1 MKKLLPSVLII
12 GLLYLFFFFPFHVF
26 AQDAGLQSPMTI
38 TTTTDLPQE
47 GAWIKD
53 PEVTKVGKNAARS
66 GMLLDWTLQEYHWAS
81 TSAESVRPLA
91 EFWTVIQRIVYSLFL
106 FVIIVTAL
114 ILIITRGKS
123 ISARRFLPRFFFV
136 ILLVTFSF
144 SLVKFVYQITDIF
157 QGFFLKNPQGQI
169 ISSRDLLYVGFDYKD
184 FVGLRVFGQQYDESA
199 MIALL
204 LVKLTAFTYYVMS
217 ILLIVRKIILWFFIV
232 VSPIFPL
239 LLLFYPLRNTAKIWL
254 GEFFRWVLY
263 APLFAIFLSGLVK
276 MWQSSLPLPFNFI
289 GENVR
294 DNVIYPTAINILLG
308 GPQRLVTIDNSV
320 NLPNTFALYLVA
332 LLMLWVVIILPFILL
347 QIFLDYMYTFTFKD
361 SPIFKQMMG
370 FINNR
375 FIPPSPP
382 PLSPTAPGQPSG
394 LARNLPFGKRISLP
408 QGAGIARSIPTDV
421 ATSQKANIARPFVAS
436 KVDQSKVLR
445 MVNLSI
451 PTMQDIAR
459 FERARLEKD
468 TLQKKEIERTR
479 QILRNIANPMSI
491 TTASERERF
500 MHIRE
505 MLLKE
510 SQSGNPVA
518 LTVLQA
524 ATNYYM
530 SNVSQQFLSQ
540 SQATEEIIQNIAHP
554 EKITNTLE
562 RERILQLKEQI
573 IKSSKENNPLA
584 TTLLKVI
591 SQIENST
598 KQQLQK
604 TLEKISQPQ
613 LIQSTDE
620 KEKYQELRERIV
632 AASRSGN
639 QLAVLLLKSLESKTS
654 LDQVQALKEQLI
666 KARDAGNP
674 LASEI
679 LNIASSTTKELSNEQ
694 ITTIESE
701 IREAQKRGDPLAYL
715 LMMMLSQ
722 KTKSKTESPTPAT
735 LKLKKG
741 TFPVV
746 NRIQQVSLD
755 DYEAVKKLWKDN
767 YQNLDIPQEVEGFRS
782 RREWILND
790 IDSIQKTINL
800 LTSQNPQ
807 DIEEGMKNVSD
818 ILPFLLIGG
827 FSQTEIIAYLKAK
840 MEAAK
845 SVLEELDKETTE
857 DLVESRPSKTSSQHQ
872 LHMSVQESIDN
883 TSNQYENEI
892 NNSITNFY
900 SINASIA
907 QQSDLSTKSVNFQSA
922 QNANSLLTL
931 VNLPLPTMQDIV
943 KYEKALSSKDT
954 TSKKEVEKFLQ
965 TLKKLADPEHLTQEE
980 KEKIQAVKDTL
991 EKESKQGNILAES
1004 ILTATK
1010 LSQEQFTEKDIPILL
1025 QLLRTITDPSMAEDP
1040 SEQETYRR
1048 LYSQLSNAKQQAQP
1062 LALEIFRLI
1071 DTLAQKESELTAVF
1085 LQKLSDPDS
1094 LTDANGRLTF
1104 LKLKERLQEE
1114 SSKGNQLASFILQ
1127 EAKRDT
1133 NLINANKVRLKII
1146 ESALDGDQLANF
1158 ILSTHIQQIPTALQ
1172 NQALTVYKILRDEKQ
1187 KGNTLAQSLL
1197 RLLESKK
1204 QTTSTKIHPLL
1215 PKQNRIQQVSLE
1227 DYEAV
1232 KKLWKE
1238 NFLSDEITGYS
1249 DKERAEWIKKE
1260 IANVS
1265 ETINL
1270 LSSSN
1275 PEDIE
1280 QGMSRVGEILPF
1292 LLIGGFSQ
1300 GEILGYLKAKL
1311 EAGKSALEEIEN
1323 NQDEVVRVESN
1334 LKSKKNEKTLSFSK
1348 DFVGEMQQTAAKK
1361 TDDKKYRDKEEL
1373 VSSLN
1378 LQANLPQTET
1388 LLKTLSLPFYN
1399 LKDIPSLDIQQK
1411 ITPSAAFLELGALL
1425 KLAHP
1430 DKIKDAKEKEKF
1442 AQIRSALVSQAR
1454 DGDEYASS
1462 ILAVADIISE
1472 KADSED
1478 IALLTLK
1485 TLQKIVFPDLC
1496 KIDEQQEM
1504 HSLNQQLQQ
1513 EIQKGNLLASEGE
1526 KLAIAYKQAQLDQL
1540 ANLISELY
1548 SAQAGSEDSEETLRV
1563 LRKQLENA
1571 RAIGNN
1577 IAEKIIAFG
1586 EKQPSKYEIEK
1597 LLISLYEIKET
1608 DRLIS
1613 TLFTSYL
1620 APSSELLSLARAYY
1634 EKLQK
1639 QKNNPFAALLIR
1651 LIRKQLQQRK
1661 RTVASLS
1668 LPQQNRLQQVS
1679 LEDYEAVKR
1688 LWYEIYL
1695 RGDIPLDDEG
1705 ETQSRE
1711 QWIASDKEKLINT
1724 VNLLTSDDPVNN
1736 RRAMEQIIDILP
1748 FLLIGGFSKDEMVGY
1763 LKAKREAAE
1772 MALSVLSDQKESI
1785 FLNSQKEANSQSI
1798 AKNQNLKKDT
1808 F

>member
-1 MKKLLPSVLII
+1 MLGLLCIFFLLP
-12 GLLYLFFFFPFHVF
+12 PHVI
-26 AQDAGLQSPMTI
+26 AQDVGSPSSMTI
-38 TTTTDLPQE
+38 TTDLPQE

-106 FVIIVTAL
+106 FVIMVTAL
-114 ILIITRGKS
+114 ILIVTRGKS
-123 ISARRFLPRFFFV
+123 LSARRFLPRFFLV

-144 SLVKFVYQITDIF
+144 SLVKFIYQITDIF

-184 FVGLRVFGQQYDESA
+184 FIGLRVFGQQYDESA

-276 MWQSSLPLPFNFI
+276 MWQSSVPLPFNFI
-289 GENVR
+289 GENVP

-375 FIPPSPP
+375 FVPPSPP
-382 PLSPTAPGQPSG
+382 PSSPVVPGQSSG
-394 LARNLPFGKRISLP
+394 LARNLPFGKRFSLP
-408 QGAGIARSIPTDV
+408 QGAGLARSIPNQV
-421 ATSQKANIARPFVAS
+421 AISQKENVTRPFVAS
-436 KVDQSKVLR
+436 KQDQSKVLR

-459 FERARLEKD
+459 FEKARLEKE
-468 TLQKKEIERTR
+468 TLQKREIERTR
-479 QILRNIANPMSI
+479 QILRNIANPMNI

-510 SQSGNPVA
+510 SQAGNPVA

-524 ATNYYM
+524 ANTYFM
-530 SNVSQQFLSQ
+530 SSTSQQLLSQ
-540 SQATEEIIQNIAHP
+540 SHATEELIQNISYP
-554 EKITNTLE
+554 ERITNNLE
-562 RERILQLKEQI
+562 REKIFQLKEQI

-584 TTLLKVI
+584 VTLLKAI
-591 SQIENST
+591 SLVEHSQE
-598 KQQLQK
+598 QQLQK

-613 LIQSTDE
+613 LIQSTSE

-639 QLAVLLLKSLESKTS
+639 QLASLILQSLESKTS
-654 LDQVQALKEQLI
+654 VNQVKALHEQLI
-666 KARDAGNP
+666 RAVHAGNP

-679 LNIASSTTKELSNEQ
+679 LNIASSNTKELSHEQ
-694 ITTIESE
+694 IAIIESE
-701 IREAQKRGDPLAYL
+701 IREAQKRRDPLASL
-715 LMMMLSQ
+715 LIMMLYQ

-735 LKLKKG
+735 LKLKTG

-767 YQNLDIPQEVEGFRS
+767 YQNLDIPQEIEGVRS
-782 RREWILND
+782 RREWIRND
-790 IDSIQKTINL
+790 INAIQQTINL

-845 SVLEELDKETTE
+845 SVLEELEKETTE
-857 DLVESRPSKTSSQHQ
+857 DLVETKHSTISSQHQ
-872 LHMSVQESIDN
+872 LHMSAQESIDN
-883 TSNQYENEI
+883 TSNQYVNKMD
-892 NNSITNFY
+892 NSIASSYSTNT
-900 SINASIA
+900 SIA
-907 QQSDLSTKSVNFQSA
+907 QQSDLSTKSVKFQSA

-931 VNLPLPTMQDIV
+931 VNLPLPTMRDIV
-943 KYEKALSSKDT
+943 RYERALSSKDT
-954 TSKKEVEKFLQ
+954 TSKKEVEKFYQ
-965 TLKKLADPEHLTQEE
+965 TLQKLANPEHLLTEEE
-980 KEKIQAVKDTL
+980 KEKIQAIKDTL
-991 EKESKQGNILAES
+991 EKESKQGNVLAES
-1004 ILTATK
+1004 ILMATK
-1010 LSQEQFTEKDIPILL
+1010 LSQQQFTEKDIPILL
-1025 QLLRTITDPSMAEDP
+1025 QILRTITDPSMVKDS
-1040 SEQETYRR
+1040 SEQEIYRK

-1062 LALEIFRLI
+1062 LALELLRLI
-1071 DTLAQKESELTAVF
+1071 DTAAQKESEFTAAF
-1085 LQKLSDPDS
+1085 LKKLSNPDS
-1094 LTDANGRLTF
+1094 LADANARLTF

-1114 SSKGNQLASFILQ
+1114 SSKGNQLASLILQ
-1127 EAKRDT
+1127 EAKSDT
-1133 NLINANKVRLKII
+1133 NIIHANKVKLKII
-1146 ESALDGDQLANF
+1146 ESSLENDPLANF
-1158 ILSTHIQQIPTALQ
+1158 IFSTHIHQIPTVLQ
-1172 NQALTVYKILRDEKQ
+1172 NQAMAIYKMLGEEKQ
-1187 KGNTLAQSLL
+1187 KGNTLAQSIL
-1197 RLLESKK
+1197 RLLDAKK
-1204 QTTSTKIHPLL
+1204 QSTPLQSHPLL
-1215 PKQNRIQQVSLE
+1215 PKQNRIQQVNLE

-1232 KKLWKE
+1232 KKLWRE
-1238 NFLSDEITGYS
+1238 NFLSVDMGGYS
-1249 DKERAEWIKKE
+1249 NSERVEWIKRE
-1260 IANVS
+1260 IANVL

-1275 PEDIE
+1275 PEDVE

-1300 GEILGYLKAKL
+1300 SEILGYLRAKL
-1311 EAGKSALEEIEN
+1311 EAGKSALEELEKN
-1323 NQDEVVRVESN
+1323 NQEDLVRIGTTMQSQR
-1334 LKSKKNEKTLSFSK
+1334 KEKTLSLSK
-1348 DFVGEMQQTAAKK
+1348 DSAREMPQTLSN
-1361 TDDKKYRDKEEL
+1361 KEHSDEEKL
-1373 VSSLN
+1373 VSSVN
-1378 LQANLPQTET
+1378 RQVKHIDET
-1388 LLKTLSLPFYN
+1388 ILKTLAVPFYK
-1399 LKDIPSLDIQQK
+1399 LKDIPSIEIQQK
-1411 ITPSAAFLELGALL
+1411 IAPSAESLGLSVLL

-1430 DKIKDAKEKEKF
+1430 DKLRDVKEKEKF
-1442 AQIRSALVSQAR
+1442 TQIRSALASQAR
-1454 DGDEYASS
+1454 EGDEYASS
-1462 ILAVADIISE
+1462 ILAAAEIISE

-1478 IALLTLK
+1478 VALLTLK
-1485 TLQKIVFPDLC
+1485 TLQKIVFPTFC
-1496 KIDEQQEM
+1496 KKEEQQEM
-1504 HSLNQQLQQ
+1504 HTLNQQLQE
-1513 EIQKGNLLASEGE
+1513 EIKKGNVLASEAE
-1526 KLAIAYKQAQLDQL
+1526 KLAIAYKQAQIEQL
-1540 ANLISELY
+1540 STLINQLY
-1548 SAQAGSEDSEETLRV
+1548 STLPESKDSLETLRI

-1571 RAIGNN
+1571 RAIGNS
-1577 IAEKIIAFG
+1577 IAEEIIAFS
-1586 EKQPSKYEIEK
+1586 EKQPSKDEIEN
-1597 LLISLYEIKET
+1597 LLVSLYEIGET
-1608 DRLIS
+1608 DRLTS

-1620 APSSELLSLARAYY
+1620 APSAVLLSLSRTYY

-1639 QKNNPFAALLIR
+1639 QQNNPFAALLIKQ
-1651 LIRKQLQQRK
+1651 IRKQLQRK
-1661 RTVASLS
+1661 SKTVASLI

-1679 LEDYEAVKR
+1679 LEDYEAVKK

-1695 RGDIPLDDEG
+1695 HGDIPLDDEG
-1705 ETQSRE
+1705 EIQSRE
-1711 QWIASDKEKLINT
+1711 QWITSDKEKLINT
-1724 VNLLTSDDPVNN
+1724 VNLLVSDDPVNN
-1736 RRAMEQIIDILP
+1736 RKAMEQIIDILP
-1748 FLLIGGFSKDEMVGY
+1748 FLLVGGFSKDEMVGY
-1763 LKAKREAAE
+1763 LGAKREAAE
-1772 MALSVLSDQKESI
+1772 MALSVLNGQKESI
-1785 FLNSQKEANSQSI
+1785 LLKAPTEANSAIS
-1798 AKNQNLKKDT
+1798 AKNQNLKKEVQS
-1808 F
+1808 

>member
-1 MKKLLPSVLII
+1 
-12 GLLYLFFFFPFHVF
+12 
-26 AQDAGLQSPMTI
+26 
-38 TTTTDLPQE
+38 
-47 GAWIKD
+47 
-53 PEVTKVGKNAARS
+53 
-66 GMLLDWTLQEYHWAS
+66 
-81 TSAESVRPLA
+81 
-91 EFWTVIQRIVYSLFL
+91 
-106 FVIIVTAL
+106 
-114 ILIITRGKS
+114 
-123 ISARRFLPRFFFV
+123 
-136 ILLVTFSF
+136 
-144 SLVKFVYQITDIF
+144 
-157 QGFFLKNPQGQI
+157 
-169 ISSRDLLYVGFDYKD
+169 
-184 FVGLRVFGQQYDESA
+184 
-199 MIALL
+199 
-204 LVKLTAFTYYVMS
+204 
-217 ILLIVRKIILWFFIV
+217 
-232 VSPIFPL
+232 
-239 LLLFYPLRNTAKIWL
+239 
-254 GEFFRWVLY
+254 
-263 APLFAIFLSGLVK
+263 
-276 MWQSSLPLPFNFI
+276 
-289 GENVR
+289 
-294 DNVIYPTAINILLG
+294 
-308 GPQRLVTIDNSV
+308 
-320 NLPNTFALYLVA
+320 
-332 LLMLWVVIILPFILL
+332 
-347 QIFLDYMYTFTFKD
+347 
-361 SPIFKQMMG
+361 
-370 FINNR
+370 
-375 FIPPSPP
+375 
-382 PLSPTAPGQPSG
+382 
-394 LARNLPFGKRISLP
+394 
-408 QGAGIARSIPTDV
+408 
-421 ATSQKANIARPFVAS
+421 
-436 KVDQSKVLR
+436 
-445 MVNLSI
+445 
-451 PTMQDIAR
+451 
-459 FERARLEKD
+459 
-468 TLQKKEIERTR
+468 
-479 QILRNIANPMSI
+479 
-491 TTASERERF
+491 
-500 MHIRE
+500 
-505 MLLKE
+505 
-510 SQSGNPVA
+510 
-518 LTVLQA
+518 
-524 ATNYYM
+524 
-530 SNVSQQFLSQ
+530 
-540 SQATEEIIQNIAHP
+540 
-554 EKITNTLE
+554 
-562 RERILQLKEQI
+562 
-573 IKSSKENNPLA
+573 
-584 TTLLKVI
+584 
-591 SQIENST
+591 
-598 KQQLQK
+598 
-604 TLEKISQPQ
+604 
-613 LIQSTDE
+613 
-620 KEKYQELRERIV
+620 
-632 AASRSGN
+632 
-639 QLAVLLLKSLESKTS
+639 
-654 LDQVQALKEQLI
+654 
-666 KARDAGNP
+666 
-674 LASEI
+674 
-679 LNIASSTTKELSNEQ
+679 LSNEQ

-701 IREAQKRGDPLAYL
+701 IRKAQKRGDPLAYL
-715 LMMMLSQ
+715 LIMMLAQ

-735 LKLKKG
+735 LKLKTG

-767 YQNLDIPQEVEGFRS
+767 YQNMDIPQEIEGVRS
-782 RREWILND
+782 RREWIRND
-790 IDSIQKTINL
+790 INAIQQTINL

-857 DLVESRPSKTSSQHQ
+857 DLIETRSSPTSSHQ

-883 TSNQYENEI
+883 TSNQSENKI
-892 NNSITNFY
+892 DNSITNFY
-900 SINASIA
+900 STNTSIA

-931 VNLPLPTMQDIV
+931 VNLPLPTMRDIV
-943 KYEKALSSKDT
+943 KYEKALSSQDT
-954 TSKKEVEKFLQ
+954 TSRAEVEKFLQ
-965 TLKKLADPEHLTQEE
+965 TLKQLADPEHLTQEE

-1010 LSQEQFTEKDIPILL
+1010 LSHEQFTEKDIPILL

-1040 SEQETYRR
+1040 SEQETYRK

-1062 LALEIFRLI
+1062 LALELLRLI
-1071 DTLAQKESELTAVF
+1071 DTVAQKESELTAAF
-1085 LQKLSDPDS
+1085 LQKLSAPDS
-1094 LTDANGRLTF
+1094 LADANGRLTF

-1114 SSKGNQLASFILQ
+1114 SSKGNQLASLILQ

-1158 ILSTHIQQIPTALQ
+1158 ILSTYIQQIPTTLQ
-1172 NQALTVYKILRDEKQ
+1172 NQAITVYRILRDEKQ

-1204 QTTSTKIHPLL
+1204 QTTSTQIHPLL

-1238 NFLSDEITGYS
+1238 NFLSDEIAGYS
-1249 DKERAEWIKKE
+1249 DKERADWIKRE
-1260 IANVS
+1260 IASIS

-1270 LSSSN
+1270 LASSN

-1300 GEILGYLKAKL
+1300 SEILGYLKAKL
-1311 EAGKSALEEIEN
+1311 EAGKLALEELEN
-1323 NQDEVVRVESN
+1323 NQDEVTRVESN
-1334 LKSKKNEKTLSFSK
+1334 LRSKKNAKTLSFSK
-1348 DFVGEMQQTAAKK
+1348 DFAEELQQTAAKK

-1378 LQANLPQTET
+1378 LQVKPRTET
-1388 LLKTLSLPFYN
+1388 LLKMLSLPFYN
-1399 LKDIPSLDIQQK
+1399 LRDIPSLDIQQK
-1411 ITPSAAFLELGALL
+1411 ITPSAAFLGLSNLL

-1430 DKIKDAKEKEKF
+1430 DQLKDAKEKEKF

-1454 DGDEYASS
+1454 DGDEYAAS

-1472 KADSED
+1472 KAELED
-1478 IALLTLK
+1478 LAYITLT
-1485 TLQKIVFPDLC
+1485 TLQKIVFPVFC

-1504 HSLNQQLQQ
+1504 HTLNQQLQQ

-1540 ANLISELY
+1540 SNLINQLY
-1548 SAQAGSEDSEETLRV
+1548 SAQSGSEDSLETLRV

-1586 EKQPSKYEIEK
+1586 EKQPNKYEIEK

-1608 DRLIS
+1608 DRLMS

-1620 APSSELLSLARAYY
+1620 TPSSELLSLARSYF

-1651 LIRKQLQQRK
+1651 LIKKQLQQRK

-1695 RGDIPLDDEG
+1695 HGDIPLDDEG
-1705 ETQSRE
+1705 EAQSRE
-1711 QWIASDKEKLINT
+1711 QWIALDKEKLIKT
-1724 VNLLTSDDPVNN
+1724 VNLLISDDPVNN
-1736 RRAMEQIIDILP
+1736 RIAMEQIIDILP
-1748 FLLIGGFSKDEMVGY
+1748 FLLIGGFSKNEMVGY

-1785 FLNSQKEANSQSI
+1785 LLNPQKEDHSRAI
-1798 AKNQNLKKDT
+1798 AKNQNLKKEE